1 MRYFHHLHH
10 HTTYWQSCRG
20 VPSQLSITDFPY
32 IIYCRKSHTLILH
45 TCLSKHPYKYKCNED
60 CWWWWVTVPARA
72 VSRPRVSGRKRM
84 RSHKVAALD
93 TKHSETRAV
102 LCLSRYLDQNYVC
115 AGMNILIIL
124 NLINTMLPIPSI
136 VLHLY
141 WHYWDK
147 QPGSPPASVSLQL
160 ALTLQCALLHT
171 DQ

>member
-20 VPSQLSITDFPY
+20 VACQLSITDFPY

-84 RSHKVAALD
+84 RSHKVCSCTGHETLWD
-93 TKHSETRAV
+93 TGCLV
-102 LCLSRYLDQNYVC
+102 LVSISGPELC

-124 NLINTMLPIPSI
+124 SFINTILPIPSI

-141 WHYWDK
+141 WHYWDNRAR
-147 QPGSPPASVSLQL
+147 PLPPCPCCSLHWH
-160 ALTLQCALLHT
+160 CSME
-171 DQ
+171 